1 MKQVMNLITWFI
13 WSPKMDEYVRRVF
26 EGEAPCDKCSKA
38 EDCREYEWACRA
50 FSYYVLNGTFKEYT
64 ARLPTKHM
72 FNKIFKEDD
81 KALKNY
87 MKSIRAKEQMG
98 IVDLFEKEEEDGH

>member
-1 MKQVMNLITWFI
+1 
-13 WSPKMDEYVRRVF
+13 
-26 EGEAPCDKCSKA
+26 
-38 EDCREYEWACRA
+38 
-50 FSYYVLNGTFKEYT
+50 
-64 ARLPTKHM
+64 M

-98 IVDLFEKEEEDGH
+98 IVDLFEKEEENENR

>member
-1 MKQVMNLITWFI
+1 
-13 WSPKMDEYVRRVF
+13 MDEYVRRVF

-81 KALKNY
+81 KALKTY

-98 IVDLFEKEEEDGH
+98 IVDLFEKEEEDGYQD

>member
-1 MKQVMNLITWFI
+1 MKYYLE
-13 WSPKMDEYVRRVF
+13 SVRRVF
-26 EGEAPCDKCSKA
+26 ESEAPCDKCKQA
-38 EDCREYEWACRA
+38 EDCKEYDKACRA
-50 FSYYVLNGTFKEYT
+50 FSYYVLHGNFETYT
-64 ARLPTKHM
+64 VRHPTRGM

-98 IVDLFEKEEEDGH
+98 VKDLFEKEDANEQ